1 MTETE
6 KSSENIILQ
15 GENQNM
21 TVEELH
27 KLLIEDRAPL
37 IELRKTEGD
46 EKAAE
51 IVTARREEMRS
62 AIRRMLVSVQACS
75 ITLNEIRDENDA
87 KMRKALD
94 EYEKKYKPKLQPQ
107 AEKRGSSVK
116 AEKLTKSEK
125 AIKDIMKKF
134 GFSQEEAEKIVMR
147 KMK

>member
-1 MTETE
+1 MSEI

-27 KLLIEDRAPL
+27 QLLIKDCEPL
-37 IELRKTEGD
+37 IELRAKYGD
-46 EKAAE
+46 EKAGE
-51 IVTARREEMRS
+51 MITERREIARS

-75 ITLNEIRDENDA
+75 ITLNNITDENDA

-107 AEKRGSSVK
+107 AGIRGQTVK
-116 AEKLTKSEK
+116 AEKLTKTEK
-125 AIKDIMKKF
+125 TIKDLIKKF
-134 GFSQEEAEKIVMR
+134 GFSQVEAEKIVMR
-147 KMK
+147 RMK